1 MNVAYIHGHSVKL
14 RINLFKLL
22 RQMAQDRVRR
32 GLLAHQLLKYVLR
45 PGWRL
50 NRDSVYDLRSVF
62 SVLIANDEG
71 TGAMRTLN
79 TFPDV
84 FL

>member
-1 MNVAYIHGHSVKL
+1 MKSRIGLLKL
-14 RINLFKLL
+14 RRYI
-22 RQMAQDRVRR
+22 AQDRVRH

-45 PGWRL
+45 PSGGL
-50 NRDSVYDLRSVF
+50 HRDSVYDLRSVF